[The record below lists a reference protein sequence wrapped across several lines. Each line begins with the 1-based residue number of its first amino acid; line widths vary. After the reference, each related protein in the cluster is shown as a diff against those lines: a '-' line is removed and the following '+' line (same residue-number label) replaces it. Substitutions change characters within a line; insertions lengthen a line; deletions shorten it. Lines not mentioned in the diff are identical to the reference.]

1 MKTAESDRTLVSD
14 PHWLTLPWAVTPFF
28 AFTLLTTPAE
38 LFRIS
43 PPSMKTM
50 EVDGTLL
57 SCPHWLTLPMGGHPF
72 FRIHF
77 TDHTVR
83 TQ

>member
-1 MKTAESDRTLVSD
+1 
-14 PHWLTLPWAVTPFF
+14 
-28 AFTLLTTPAE
+28 
-38 LFRIS
+38 
-43 PPSMKTM
+43 MKTM

-77 TDHTVR
+77 TGHTAR